1 MSGFVDTTLG
11 GRRFEDVFT
20 ETNLRSLVSATL
32 GGVCANLIGQSY
44 GEGAIDSVT
53 HKVLHGVLG
62 GGLGF
67 VLGGTGGI
75 AQGAIASMIVEGLAE
90 SELLDMGI
98 ESGGIEGGL
107 TSESLNDRADR
118 ARLATATL
126 LMGLGLDDIDIAMET
141 SRNAVE
147 NNFVPQLLRALS
159 VLSKIGTKTKG
170 VWKKPP
176 LTRGQIIEKK
186 LGQNLHQNFPTVDKF
201 KDGVATSIK
210 SLDLKAKTY
219 QNTIKLSHTL
229 RKYVDKVARFEK
241 GAVGKQKILP
251 HEVKGRALDLA
262 IPRGGTFAQKQ
273 VIKNA
278 VEYGL
283 TKNVT
288 VNVIKF

>member
-1 MSGFVDTTLG
+1 
-11 GRRFEDVFT
+11 
-20 ETNLRSLVSATL
+20 
-32 GGVCANLIGQSY
+32 
-44 GEGAIDSVT
+44 
-53 HKVLHGVLG
+53 
-62 GGLGF
+62 
-67 VLGGTGGI
+67 
-75 AQGAIASMIVEGLAE
+75 MIVEGLAE
-90 SELLDMGI
+90 SELLDMGV
-98 ESGGIEGGL
+98 EGGL

-126 LMGLGLDDIDIAMET
+126 LMALGLDDIDIAMET
-141 SRNAVE
+141 AKNAVE

-176 LTRGQIIEKK
+176 LIRGQIIEKK
-186 LGQNLHQNFPTVDKF
+186 LGQNLHQNFHTVDKF

-241 GAVGKQKILP
+241 GRVGQDVITLDKI
-251 HEVKGRALDLA
+251 KGRALDLA
-262 IPRGGTFAQKQ
+262 VPRGATLAQKQ
-273 VIKNA
+273 ILKNA